1 MGSRKKS
8 PKSTHADIDI
18 ENVPIF
24 KGPIRR
30 LSGARIIGEIEY
42 QEWHDQVVKHIKNKE
57 DEEQ

>member
-1 MGSRKKS
+1 MRSRKNS
-8 PKSTHADIDI
+8 PKSTHADIEI
-18 ENVPIF
+18 VHIF